1 MGENV
6 ATHIIGPS
14 LYHYPAGLN
23 LLRTGNGQQGSPLP
37 GPGEHSLYV
46 GVDLIEIERIGLT
59 YSRYPRRFLEKIY
72 TPAEQAYCR
81 GRAPQLASRFA
92 AKEAV
97 MKALGTGVRGVS
109 WRDIEVQR
117 KRGRAP
123 EIVLHD
129 RAKARAKNMGIV
141 RIAVSLSHS
150 REFAIASVVA
160 QTADSP
166 VPEGRTAQD

>member
-1 MGENV
+1 
-6 ATHIIGPS
+6 
-14 LYHYPAGLN
+14 
-23 LLRTGNGQQGSPLP
+23 
-37 GPGEHSLYV
+37 
-46 GVDLIEIERIGLT
+46 
-59 YSRYPRRFLEKIY
+59 
-72 TPAEQAYCR
+72 
-81 GRAPQLASRFA
+81 
-92 AKEAV
+92 

-129 RAKARAKNMGIV
+129 RARARAKSMGIV

-166 VPEGRTAQD
+166 GPEGRTAQD